1 MINAEQWAAKLAEKL
16 EAAFEE
22 QLLYVGLQGSYRR
35 GEATPKSDIDIVA
48 VFERLD
54 LAVLRRY
61 REMLAEMPSGELACG
76 FAASHAVMKNW
87 PRHEIFQLLQETKD
101 VFGALAPLV
110 PGYERVDIVDA
121 LKTNAANVYHAACH
135 AYLYEPEKEKI
146 VAALYKPV
154 FFMLQLKHYLEC
166 DYYAPTKRKMLEC
179 LAGGD
184 CEMMRRV
191 LEPDK
196 LLAEPEAAYE
206 ALLAWCE
213 RVLAQVF

>member
-1 MINAEQWAAKLAEKL
+1 MINAEQWAAKLAKKL
-16 EAAFEE
+16 EAEFKE

-61 REMLAEMPSGELACG
+61 REMLAEMPSGALACG

-110 PGYERVDIVDA
+110 PGYERADIVDA

-179 LAGGD
+179 LTGGD

-196 LLAEPEAAYE
+196 LLAEPESAYE

-213 RVLAQVF
+213 RVLAQPL